1 MIMPPH
7 PGMIDMD
14 NLIILL
20 KVIAVQVL
28 LLVVLLLIQQNIVLV
43 VVLHGSVGGTIPG
56 ERRERTWSAHPCP
69 FFLHCTVYYVYTPY
83 VCMQNIYIY
92 YTCACVCTLAY
103 VNVYMHTVI

>member
-1 MIMPPH
+1 MALWGGPYQERGEKERGARTH
-7 PGMIDMD
+7 
-14 NLIILL
+14 
-20 KVIAVQVL
+20 VL
-28 LLVVLLLIQQNIVLV
+28 
-43 VVLHGSVGGTIPG
+43 
-56 ERRERTWSAHPCP
+56 

>member
-28 LLVVLLLIQQNIVLV
+28 LLVVRLLIQQNTVLV
-43 VVLHGSVGGTIPG
+43 VVLHGEK
-56 ERRERTWSAHPCP
+56 ERGARTYVL
-69 FFLHCTVYYVYTPY
+69 FFALYTVYVYTVCAY
-83 VCMQNIYIY
+83 VCMQSIYILY
-92 YTCACVCTLAY
+92 MCECVCVCVCTWAC
-103 VNVYMHTVI
+103 VKVYMHTVI